1 MKKVTII
8 KTITKI
14 IIILCAIFLLFCSC
28 GKKSQDKQGS
38 AMIMTDQSGNRY
50 VVVKSEYYG
59 EDLYRVYRVDRE
71 VDTVVIKKYVIKRD
85 TIMWNINTTR

>member
-1 MKKVTII
+1 MKKVAII

-28 GKKSQDKQGS
+28 GKKSQDKQKS

-50 VVVKSEYYG
+50 VVIKSHDLGG
-59 EDLYRVYRVDRE
+59 EDLYHVYPVDWK
-71 VDTVVIKKYVIKRD
+71 VDKVEYVIKRD

>member
-28 GKKSQDKQGS
+28 GKKSQDKQKS

-50 VVVKSEYYG
+50 VVVKSDYYE
-59 EDLYRVYRVDRE
+59 EDLYHVYPVDWK
-71 VDTVVIKKYVIKRD
+71 VDKVEYVIKRD

>member
-1 MKKVTII
+1 MKKVAII

-28 GKKSQDKQGS
+28 GKKSQDKQKS

-50 VVVKSEYYG
+50 VVIKSDYYG
-59 EDLYRVYRVDRE
+59 EDLYHIYPVDWK
-71 VDTVVIKKYVIKRD
+71 VDKVEYVIKRD

>member
-1 MKKVTII
+1 MKKVAII

-28 GKKSQDKQGS
+28 GKKSQDKQKS

-50 VVVKSEYYG
+50 VVIKSDYYE
-59 EDLYRVYRVDRE
+59 EDLYHVYPVDRKA
-71 VDTVVIKKYVIKRD
+71 DTVEYVIKRD